1 MAPQDPFFNK
11 PYEAPAVD
19 APPAWEATAKPAGRI
34 SANIKPK
41 RKVAAL
47 FKAVQPETSAQ

>member
-1 MAPQDPFFNK
+1 VAEPAP
-11 PYEAPAVD
+11 
-19 APPAWEATAKPAGRI
+19 WEVVAKPAGRVV

-47 FKAVQPETSAQ
+47 FKSE

>member
-1 MAPQDPFFNK
+1 MSKDPLFDQ
-11 PYEAPAVD
+11 PYQAKADSAPA
-19 APPAWEATAKPAGRI
+19 AWEAAAPARGRGL

-47 FKAVQPETSAQ
+47 FQAVVE